1 MENMSSQEQARDVW
15 AQVWPK
21 WAKQKSHVRVLG
33 GMDEVLDKLHIIWV
47 NVNVVVINE
56 HIQHG
61 QGHVL
66 V

>member
-1 MENMSSQEQARDVW
+1 
-15 AQVWPK
+15 
-21 WAKQKSHVRVLG
+21 
-33 GMDEVLDKLHIIWV
+33 MDEVLDKLHIIWV
-47 NVNVVVINE
+47 NVNVVVIDE